1 MKRWLAFAGFLLAA
15 LILYF
20 LAWPVPV
27 DPVAWQ
33 APVDRGLTGAF
44 SPNELLALTRSIDL
58 GADEGP
64 ENLARGKDGRLYA
77 SVRDGRILRLPARG
91 GRPEPFAEVG
101 GRPLGIEA
109 DADGSLVV
117 ANAVL
122 GVQRIARDG
131 SVEVLLDAVDGE
143 ALVAVND
150 VAIGT
155 DGTIYVSESSRKFGT
170 ARYRGTLEASLLD
183 ILEHGGHGRVLAFD
197 PSTGNV
203 RLVLDGLNY
212 ANGVAVSDDGT
223 ALLIVETG
231 SYRVLRCR
239 LPVDGP
245 CRPDV
250 IIDNLPGFPDN
261 IDNGLN
267 GRFWVG
273 LVNPRNA
280 MVDRTSDRPFV
291 RKVLQRLP
299 AALRPKPV
307 RSSHVIAIDVNGEV
321 LMDLQDPAARFPML
335 TGALELPHRIYLG
348 TLTGTRLP
356 YVDKSDLL

>member
-1 MKRWLAFAGFLLAA
+1 VKRWLASAGAVLAA
-15 LILYF
+15 LLLYF
-20 LAWPVPV
+20 IAWPVPV

-33 APVDRGLTGAF
+33 APDDRGLTGAF
-44 SPNELLALTRSIDL
+44 SSNELLATARSIDL
-58 GADEGP
+58 GTADGP
-64 ENLARGKDGRLYA
+64 ENLARGADGHLYA
-77 SVRDGRILRLPARG
+77 GVHDGRILRLPVRG
-91 GRPEPFAEVG
+91 GRPAVFAEVG

-109 DADGSLVV
+109 AADGSLIV

-131 SVEVLLDAVDGE
+131 SVEVLLDSVDGE
-143 ALVAVND
+143 ALVAAND
-150 VAIGT
+150 VAIGS
-155 DGTIYVSESSRKFGT
+155 DGMLYVSESSRKFGT

-197 PSTGNV
+197 PSNGDV
-203 RLVLDGLNY
+203 SLVLDGLNY

-231 SYRVLRCR
+231 SYRVLRCP
-239 LPVDGP
+239 LPVVGR

-250 IIDNLPGFPDN
+250 VIDNLPGFPDN

-267 GRFWVG
+267 GRFWIG

-280 MVDRTSDRPFV
+280 IVDRTSDRPFV

-299 AALRPKPV
+299 AFLRPKPV
-307 RSSHVIAIDVNGEV
+307 RSSHVIAIDIKGEV
-321 LMDLQDPAARFPML
+321 LMDLQDPDARYPML
-335 TGALELPHRIYLG
+335 TGALELPQRIYFG
-348 TLTGTRLP
+348 ALTGARLP